1 MQTTHSIAPWFVLG
15 TGAIGT
21 LWATKFLKQGI
32 PCALLHKNQPRSPG
46 NGDDCLSKQLGV
58 LDLNAEQSFYSID
71 SFNILAPGK
80 INKLLLCTKSYQSM
94 AALTQ
99 IIPFI
104 AEDAVVVILQN
115 GMGQHQL
122 IAELLPKRQIIIAT
136 TTEGALVNSPLCI
149 THTGAGDSFFGL
161 ENPLNGSVDKATV
174 ECLSSIGMQLQDN
187 IRALLWHK
195 LTINCAINPLTA
207 LFNCRNGALL
217 SNRRYYAQL
226 QKICDEVDW
235 VSSHLGFATTEGATL
250 HSATSVAQRTANN
263 FSSMQQDVVHK
274 RKTEIAFING
284 FLQQQ
289 AEKSSLHLPLNS
301 QLIRD
306 IEVLESQY

>member
-1 MQTTHSIAPWFVLG
+1 MQTTHSTAPWFVLG

-21 LWATKFLKQGI
+21 LWATKFLKQEI
-32 PCALLHKNQPRSPG
+32 PCVLLHKNQPRSTG
-46 NGDDCLSKQLGV
+46 NSEDCLSKQLRV
-58 LDLNAEQSFYSID
+58 LDLNAEQSSYCID

-80 INKLLLCTKSYQSM
+80 INKLLLCTKSYQSIV
-94 AALTQ
+94 ALTPL
-99 IIPFI
+99 IPFI
-104 AEDAVVVILQN
+104 AEDAVVLILQN

-136 TTEGALVNSPLCI
+136 TTEGAVVNSPLCI

-161 ENPLNGSVDKATV
+161 DNPLNSSIDKATV

-226 QKICDEVDW
+226 QKICDEIDSVC
-235 VSSHLGFATTEGATL
+235 SHSGFATIGGSSL
-250 HSATSVAQRTANN
+250 HSVASVAQRTANN
-263 FSSMQQDVVHK
+263 FSSMQQDIVNK

-289 AEKSSLHLPLNS
+289 AAKSALHLPLNS
-301 QLIRD
+301 QLLRD